1 MNETTRKQRVLVV
14 DDDPRIV
21 RFIRLKLTAS
31 GYQVFTATGGEE
43 ALELVRAEQPDIM
56 VLDIIMPDMDGF
68 EVLRRLRTLSPLPAI
83 VFSARLENGPKALSL
98 GASDFLVK
106 PFDIDDLVGR
116 IQRTL
121 SHR

>member
-1 MNETTRKQRVLVV
+1 MKQQRVLVA

-31 GYQVFTATGGEE
+31 GYQVFTATSGAE
-43 ALELVRAEQPDIM
+43 ALELVAREKPDIM
-56 VLDIIMPDMDGF
+56 ILDVIMPGIDGF
-68 EVLRRLRTLSPLPAI
+68 EVLQKLSALSDLPVI
-83 VFSARLENGPKALSL
+83 VFSARPDNGPKALSL

-121 SHR
+121 GTSER